1 MNGYVSQAVVETS
14 PRSTNGFARNTEA
27 ETSGSS
33 KIYQFYPKPQYNTN
47 PNPFKIELP

>member
-33 KIYQFYPKPQYNTN
+33 KIYQFTPN
-47 PNPFKIELP
+47 PNTIQTQTPLK